1 MDWPR
6 PDTPPEEEKPFSVS
20 EITERIK
27 RSLEAGFRNVRI
39 EGEISNFRPASSGH
53 LYFTLKDDSAVIQ
66 AVMFRGRASTLRFTP
81 ADGQLVV
88 ARGNISVYAKRGNY
102 QIICDSLTRAGEG
115 NILAMLEERKRKLAA
130 EGLFDEA
137 RKRPIPLFPSRVA
150 VVTSPTGAA
159 IRDILRV
166 LKRRNSGLNLIILP
180 APVQGDEAAPRIA
193 EQIRRAGMFDMA
205 DVLIIGRGGGSLE
218 DLLPFSEETVVRAVA
233 ESPIPVISAVG
244 HEIDTALSDLAA
256 DLRAPTPSA
265 AAEVVSASRD
275 ELLLKVRETRGL
287 FEKTLRRR
295 TEHIRI
301 LLKQFTPERLE
312 RSFQILMQPFLL
324 RLDDCKEGILEGMKD
339 RIQESRHRIAVDIEK
354 LKAGSPKEILKR
366 GYALIQDRETG
377 GTITRAGATAPG
389 RAVRVRFLVDALD
402 AEVKEIRDEKL

>member
-1 MDWPR
+1 MEQPR
-6 PDTPPEEEKPFSVS
+6 FDPPMHGGKPYSVGD
-20 EITERIK
+20 ITEMIK
-27 RSLEAGFRNVRI
+27 KSLEAGFRNVRI

-66 AVMFRGRASTLRFTP
+66 AVMFRGRASGLGFTP

-102 QIICDSLTRAGEG
+102 QIICDSLTRSGEG

-130 EGLFDEA
+130 EGLFDEE
-137 RKRPIPLFPSRVA
+137 RKRPIPLFPSRAA

-180 APVQGDEAAPRIA
+180 APVQGDEAASRIA
-193 EQIRRAGMFDMA
+193 EQIRRAGMFDLA
-205 DVLIIGRGGGSLE
+205 EVLIIGRGGGSLE
-218 DLLPFSEETVVRAVA
+218 DLLPFSEEIVVRAVA

-275 ELLLKVRETRGL
+275 ELLLKVRETRSL
-287 FEKTLRRR
+287 LEKTLRRR

-312 RSFQILMQPFLL
+312 RSFQILIQPFLL
-324 RLDDCKEGILEGMKD
+324 RLDDCKEGILDGMSD
-339 RIQESRHRIAVDIEK
+339 RIVEARHRIAVDIEK

-366 GYALIQDRETG
+366 GYALVQDRETG
-377 GTITRAGATAPG
+377 KTLTRAADTAPG
-389 RAVRVRFLVDALD
+389 KGVRVRFLADALD

>member
-1 MDWPR
+1 MERPR
-6 PDTPPEEEKPFSVS
+6 SDPPMHGEKPYSVG
-20 EITERIK
+20 EITEMIK
-27 RSLEAGFRNVRI
+27 KSLEAGFRNVRI

-53 LYFTLKDDSAVIQ
+53 LYFTLKDNSAVIQ
-66 AVMFRGRASTLRFTP
+66 AVMFRGHASGLGFTP
-81 ADGQLVV
+81 ADGQLVI

-102 QIICDSLTRAGEG
+102 QIICDSLTRSGEG

-137 RKRPIPLFPSRVA
+137 RKRPIPLFPFRVA

-159 IRDILRV
+159 VRDILRV

-193 EQIRRAGMFDMA
+193 EQIRRAGVFDLA
-205 DVLIIGRGGGSLE
+205 EVLIIGRGGGSLE
-218 DLLPFSEETVVRAVA
+218 DLLPFSEEIVVRAVA

-275 ELLLKVRETRGL
+275 ELILKVRETRNL
-287 FEKTLRRR
+287 LEKTLRRR
-295 TEHIRI
+295 TEHVRI

-312 RSFQILMQPFLL
+312 RAFQVLIQPFLL
-324 RLDDCKEGILEGMKD
+324 RLDDCKEGLLDGMSD
-339 RIQESRHRIAVDIEK
+339 RIVESRHRIAVDIEK

-366 GYALIQDRETG
+366 GYAFVQDRETG
-377 GTITRAGATAPG
+377 KTITRAGATAEG
-389 RAVRVRFLVDALD
+389 KGVRVRFLTDALD

>member
-1 MDWPR
+1 MEWPR
-6 PDTPPEEEKPFSVS
+6 PEAPLHEEKPYSVS
-20 EITERIK
+20 EITDEIK
-27 RSLEAGFRNVRI
+27 KSLETGFSNVRI

-66 AVMFRGRASTLRFTP
+66 AVMFRGRASALGFRP
-81 ADGQLVV
+81 ADGQLVI

-102 QIICDSLTRAGEG
+102 QIICESLSRSGEG
-115 NILAMLEERKRKLAA
+115 NILAMLEERKRKLAS
-130 EGLFDEA
+130 EGLFDES

-180 APVQGDEAAPRIA
+180 APVQGDEAASRIA
-193 EQIRRAGMFDMA
+193 EQIRRAGMFDLA
-205 DVLIIGRGGGSLE
+205 EVLIIGRGGGSLE
-218 DLLPFSEETVVRAVA
+218 DLLPFSEEIVVRAVA

-275 ELLLKVRETRGL
+275 ELLLKVREMRGL
-287 FEKTLRRR
+287 LEKILRQR
-295 TEHIRI
+295 TEHIHL
-301 LLKQFTPERLE
+301 LLKQFTPRQLE

-324 RLDDCKEGILEGMKD
+324 RLDDCKEGILDGMKD
-339 RIQESRHRIAVDIEK
+339 RIQEARHLIAVDTER

-366 GYALIQDRETG
+366 GYALVQDPETG
-377 GTITRAGATAPG
+377 YTITRASATSPG
-389 RAVRVRFLVDALD
+389 KGVRVRFLADAFD